1 MNYEEAITLLVKQ
14 KVNAASQRYK
24 AKVERDL
31 DKEEYFNHLMDAYQ
45 MGIDALRKE
54 MINFYAYD

>member
-1 MNYEEAITLLVKQ
+1 MRYEEAITLLLKQ

-24 AKVERDL
+24 AQVERDL
-31 DKEEYFNHLMDAYQ
+31 DKEEYFNRLMGAYQ